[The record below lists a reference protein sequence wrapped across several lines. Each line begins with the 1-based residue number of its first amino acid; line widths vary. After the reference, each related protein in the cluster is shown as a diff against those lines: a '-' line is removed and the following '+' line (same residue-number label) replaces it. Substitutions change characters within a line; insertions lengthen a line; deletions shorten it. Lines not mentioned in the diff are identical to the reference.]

1 MSDTAPLIGAV
12 VVALNPWVAGVI
24 TRDAVGAVK
33 PVFDSKVV
41 VGGAGG

>member
-1 MSDTAPLIGAV
+1 MSDTAPLIGA

-41 VGGAGG
+41 VGGVGG